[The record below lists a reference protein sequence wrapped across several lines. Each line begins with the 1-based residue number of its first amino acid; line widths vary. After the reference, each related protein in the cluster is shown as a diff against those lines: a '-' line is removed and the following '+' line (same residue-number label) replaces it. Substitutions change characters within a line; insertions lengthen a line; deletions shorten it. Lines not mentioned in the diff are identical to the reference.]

1 MYKLHPLGGENLM
14 KKWTISCLAILA
26 LVIFTFTANAEPV
39 ANPNMPYGT
48 SEPLAGTT
56 QGQTGA
62 KGAAVDGNR
71 AGTMAGNRT
80 GTHGQTNRGNGAA
93 TTNQFGNAGNGMN
106 YRANQTNA
114 APNNNWSWLGLLGLI
129 GLAGLMGRNRNPESE
144 R

>member
-1 MYKLHPLGGENLM
+1 M
-14 KKWTISCLAILA
+14 KKWTISCLALLA

-39 ANPNMPYGT
+39 TNPNMPYGT
-48 SEPLAGTT
+48 SAPLDGIGVNGT
-56 QGQTGA
+56 
-62 KGAAVDGNR
+62 AVDGNR